1 MLVDFFI
8 CKSVNITCV
17 YKYIKKWDFIVDI
30 DFLCE
35 IKNGII
41 RKVY

>member
-1 MLVDFFI
+1 MGF
-8 CKSVNITCV
+8 S
-17 YKYIKKWDFIVDI
+17 VDI

-41 RKVY
+41 LKVLLYCVNFISAISEKEYVISIS